1 MAPVKRAA
9 GTLKE
14 TAEMIAAG
22 ALSQPRVTGSGSSLR
37 FGNPWPEWQ
46 VLIRVRCTSWRVA
59 LEKTVLALPRQEK
72 GLPDVLKF
80 AWARRGNPSTGG
92 LINHPRPSPADFA
105 RAFPIAPANYTAMAS
120 PPGAQSVS
128 ELQRAQSCAKK
139 H

>member
-1 MAPVKRAA
+1 MARVA
-9 GTLKE
+9 GTHQ
-14 TAEMIAAG
+14 
-22 ALSQPRVTGSGSSLR
+22 SQVYQLACCFGKNSSC
-37 FGNPWPEWQ
+37 F
-46 VLIRVRCTSWRVA
+46 A
-59 LEKTVLALPRQEK
+59 RQEK
-72 GLPDVLKF
+72 GLPDLLKW